1 MRPKKGREAA
11 GKLLLGLGI
20 GGMFLVLGLGGGALP
35 GGAGSWLPAVAA
47 VALLGAVLWLY
58 GKKRR

>member
-1 MRPKKGREAA
+1 MKPKKNRETV

-20 GGMFLVLGLGGGALP
+20 GGMFLVLGWGGDALP
-35 GGAGSWLPAVAA
+35 GGAESWLPPAVG
-47 VALLGAVLWLY
+47 VLLLGAVLWLY